1 MLRVYCDSGAYR
13 QELRD
18 YEREGLLT
26 VHQFKYENRN
36 RHIRHGA
43 VPSRPT
49 WKEMNYTWDEMR
61 KTEEFRSVTW
71 DSLGEQSPKFL
82 EIAAI
87 VGPENVR
94 DAKHL
99 DSAYA
104 TGCTVFLTSDKA
116 DIWSKRGQ
124 LKEATGMIVM
134 HVQVDWPAFLELVR
148 SDG

>member
-1 MLRVYCDSGAYR
+1 MLRVYCDTGAYR
-13 QELRD
+13 PELRA
-18 YEREGLLT
+18 YEGAGLLT
-26 VHQFKYENRN
+26 IFQFKYENKN

-61 KTEEFRSVTW
+61 KTQEFHSLTW
-71 DSLGEQSPKFL
+71 DSLGHQSPKFAEL
-82 EIAAI
+82 AAI
-87 VGPENVR
+87 VGSQNIR

-116 DIWSKRGQ
+116 DIWSKREQ
-124 LKEATGMIVM
+124 IRRSTGIAVM
-134 HVQVDWPAFLELVR
+134 HVHIDWPEFVALLPP
-148 SDG
+148 